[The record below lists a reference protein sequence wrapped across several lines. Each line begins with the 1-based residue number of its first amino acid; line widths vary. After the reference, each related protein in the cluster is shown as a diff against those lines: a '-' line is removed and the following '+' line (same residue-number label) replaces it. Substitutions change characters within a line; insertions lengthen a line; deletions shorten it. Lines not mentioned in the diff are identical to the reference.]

1 MGRETFSVES
11 YHAARRTYGVD
22 HAVGVTKRA
31 EQQARETGHLSE
43 IVDPAIKAGGLLRS
57 AALWISR

>member
-11 YHAARRTYGVD
+11 YHAARRAYGVD

-31 EQQARETGHLSE
+31 EQQARETGHLHQHQ
-43 IVDPAIKAGGLLRS
+43 
-57 AALWISR
+57 

>member
-43 IVDPAIKAGGLLRS
+43 IVDPAINPIRFSKIRLNPVR
-57 AALWISR
+57 